1 LAGTG
6 SSGPRESAYR
16 HGRAFLGET
25 PYPSFGSRIEGS
37 KFRVLLSIKREGTPA
52 KGWGRT
58 LYHIVEWIARTTK
71 MEIVYNNNPIFDVDS
86 STLPFLVEEG

>member
-1 LAGTG
+1 M
-6 SSGPRESAYR
+6 
-16 HGRAFLGET
+16 
-25 PYPSFGSRIEGS
+25 
-37 KFRVLLSIKREGTPA
+37 KREGTPA
-52 KGWGRT
+52 KGLGRT